1 MMLLCA
7 AFMQAQDLSSGL
19 QVVNDLGNYP
29 MQNMSKPAYLDSY
42 VDPSFGTTIR
52 RISNVGN
59 GGVIKPMYSTIQAWN
74 ADESYMILYER
85 GRGHQLLDGMTYQFI
100 RYLDD
105 IRPDDIEQ
113 IFWDFDDPNIF
124 YYVDNANNDLIR
136 YRVNNSSKQV
146 IVNLGSLTNC
156 GNIIMGNDVQMMSWD
171 SDIVSFRCN
180 NQRAYSYSISTGTLR
195 EFNFSNGNLE
205 YTAPMPGPSGDRFY
219 HRRNIY
225 GSNGNYQRRLNESK
239 IEHSCTGQL
248 ANGDDGHF
256 AIAFS
261 AGQNGGCQGNII
273 QHNMRTGEC
282 TPLISEGQGYPY
294 PKSGTHIS
302 ALAHK
307 NTQGG
312 WVAASMV
319 GFQEDGQSLLDQELV
334 VARADQNGNVT
345 VCRIGHH
352 RSDENEFDYF
362 GEPHAS
368 ISPTGTRVV
377 FASDWSGSQDGQS
390 IDTYVVELP
399 TFGGT
404 PPPPPSGDNSLSWDT
419 EPTSI
424 STGNNSFTMDYS
436 INQNGVVFI
445 QVFDEN
451 WNKIDD
457 DYQVVSS
464 GTKRITLNLD
474 VPNGAAS
481 ANNNHLQA
489 MLFNSDWTEELA
501 TRLELDVSSG
511 STPPP
516 PPPTS
521 NSLKWN
527 PTPTSISGG
536 TNNFTLDYSINQN
549 GIVFIQV
556 FDKDWNRFD
565 YYTENVSTGSR
576 QVTLPLSVS
585 SPSAN
590 NNHLQAFL
598 LSSDWSSEFERLELD
613 LPSGNAPPPPPPSS
627 GNSLKWSTTPTSI
640 SNGNNSFTMD
650 YSIDK
655 KGVVF
660 IQVFDE
666 NWNKIDQDYRDV
678 SAGENRITLDLDVP
692 NGAASSGNNNLQAML
707 LNSSWV
713 EMTDV
718 PRLEETL
725 NFSSNKLETESMS
738 FNVFPNPFSHAFN
751 IEYHLTKS
759 QAVSIQ
765 LFTQE
770 GKRVKV
776 INKTNQAAGNHIETV
791 TIDNLPS
798 GMYLLHLTTSDSHG
812 VQKLVKF

>member
-1 MMLLCA
+1 MKLKAIIIMLLCA

-156 GNIIMGNDVQMMSWD
+156 GNIIMGIDVQMMSWD
-171 SDIVSFRCN
+171 SDIISFRCN
-180 NQRAYSYSISTGTLR
+180 NERAYSYSISTGALR
-195 EFNFSNGNLE
+195 EFNFSNGNPE

-225 GSNGNYQRRLNESK
+225 GSNGNYQRRLNESN

-352 RSDENEFDYF
+352 RSDENEFNYF

-368 ISPTGTRVV
+368 ISPRGTRVV

-390 IDTYVVELP
+390 VDTYVVELP
-399 TFGGT
+399 TFTGG
-404 PPPPPSGDNSLSWDT
+404 N
-419 EPTSI
+419 
-424 STGNNSFTMDYS
+424 
-436 INQNGVVFI
+436 
-445 QVFDEN
+445 
-451 WNKIDD
+451 
-457 DYQVVSS
+457 
-464 GTKRITLNLD
+464 
-474 VPNGAAS
+474 
-481 ANNNHLQA
+481 
-489 MLFNSDWTEELA
+489 
-501 TRLELDVSSG
+501 
-511 STPPP
+511 PPP
-516 PPPTS
+516 PPPPPPVS
-521 NSLKWN
+521 NSLEWS
-527 PTPTSISGG
+527 PQPTSISAG
-536 TNNFTLDYSINQN
+536 TNNISLDYSTNEN
-549 GIVFIQV
+549 AVVFVQV
-556 FDKDWNRFD
+556 FNKDWNRFD
-565 YYTENVSTGSR
+565 YDFVNVSAGSGR
-576 QVTLPLSVS
+576 LTFPLSVN

-598 LSSDWSSEFERLELD
+598 FNANWSNLLAPRLELD
-613 LPSGNAPPPPPPSS
+613 LSSGGTPPPPV
-627 GNSLKWSTTPTSI
+627 GNSLAWSPRPTSI
-640 SNGNNSFTMD
+640 SNGNNSISMD
-650 YSIDK
+650 YSIDQS
-655 KGVVF
+655 GVVF
-660 IQVFDE
+660 VQVFDR
-666 NWNKIDQDYRDV
+666 NWNKIDQDYRNV
-678 SAGENRITLDLDVP
+678 SAGASRITLNLNVP
-692 NGAASSGNNNLQAML
+692 NGAASSSNNHLQAFL
-707 LNSSWV
+707 LNSSWGDIGV
-713 EMTDV
+713 S
-718 PRLEETL
+718 RLEETL
-725 NFSSNKLETESMS
+725 NSSSNKLEFGAID
-738 FNVFPNPFSHAFN
+738 FNVSPNPFSHAFN
-751 IEYHLTKS
+751 VEYYLS
-759 QAVSIQ
+759 EDQPVSIQ

-770 GKRVKV
+770 GKLIKT
-776 INKTNQAAGNHIETV
+776 INNEVNKAAGNHMETII
-791 TIDNLPS
+791 IDNLPS